1 MSTVDILQTYSDI
14 FILDTIF
21 HRTMRELGWLLVT
34 ILSYIIDAIST
45 VTSKLFVLDYFY
57 NNPDVVKFID
67 SFKPLIVVLFGL
79 SFCIIGYQL
88 MFTEKHH
95 FRRVGVNILIALT
108 VVLLLPMAMEKMNAI
123 TTSGVT
129 AVMGQPQDITN
140 TIIKENVTDLLLY
153 DSVNF
158 DKNAVKQL
166 KSDNKI
172 DEKNIRYIDSTAL
185 IETGSSDV
193 PDLKNKEVFENKL
206 TVTEGGKVDKQS
218 LNQGWMTWWKEYY
231 YRYYINFLCLI
242 SALAV
247 VGATLVFTC
256 FKLGKIIFELAYNK
270 LLAILVAPADIGNGQ
285 RTKQIVQNIFSMF
298 IVTFLIAVLLKF
310 YILFVGLCAEIKG
323 IQSVILMIAGSFA
336 VIEGPNI
343 VERIFGVDA
352 GLHSGFKTI
361 MSAYLAGKAVTGGA
375 SALGKTT
382 GRALNRA
389 GRAGKKAGNM
399 AGALV
404 GGTAGVVKGLSGSDK
419 PHTSMYDEM
428 QRDRDSN
435 KKPTSLYE
443 EMEKDRENRN
453 KNGEINRDKGGRN
466 GIRGSEVRKGNKA
479 GEIGSSGKIS
489 RDGGM
494 NGSDEQRPSLYKE
507 MEKDK
512 GSNGIRNAGGN
523 NRPQPSLYE
532 EMNGEGSNK
541 GNRANRGNAG
551 AGRQSIYEEMG
562 GSSEG
567 GRINVNTGN
576 TGTGRQ
582 SIYEE
587 MGNSGG
593 RRNIGYSE
601 QPPVYKEIGHSGS
614 NEGGRINV
622 NTGNTGQTIGQAVG
636 GYAKGR
642 VREVRRKV
650 ENNDMYNQ
658 TKKSYGLGKNTGRA
672 IRNKIDN
679 KLGR

>member
-1 MSTVDILQTYSDI
+1 MSTVDILQTYSNI
-14 FILDTIF
+14 FVLDTIF

-34 ILSYIIDAIST
+34 VLSYIIDAISAI
-45 VTSKLFVLDYFY
+45 TSKLFVLDYFY

-79 SFCIIGYQL
+79 SFCVIGYQL
-88 MFTEKHH
+88 MFTEKHQ
-95 FRRVGVNILIALT
+95 FRKVGVNILIALT

-140 TIIKENVTDLLLY
+140 GIIKENVVDLLLY
-153 DSVNF
+153 DNINF

-166 KSDNKI
+166 QSDN
-172 DEKNIRYIDSTAL
+172 NININDMRYIDPTAL
-185 IETGSSDV
+185 METSFLDKMKVKNPDV
-193 PDLKNKEVFENKL
+193 FKSKL
-206 TVTEGGKVDKQS
+206 MLSEEGKLSTGD
-218 LNQGWMTWWKEYY
+218 LNQSWMTWWKEYY

-247 VGATLVFTC
+247 VGATLIFTC
-256 FKLGKIIFELAYNK
+256 FKLGRIIFELAYNK

-310 YILFVGLCAEIKG
+310 YVLFVGMCVKIKG

-343 VERIFGVDA
+343 VERVFGVDA

-375 SALGKTT
+375 AAIGKT
-382 GRALNRA
+382 A
-389 GRAGKKAGNM
+389 GKAMDTVGKVGKKAENM
-399 AGALV
+399 AGAV
-404 GGTAGVVKGLSGSDK
+404 IGGTAGVAKGLAGNDK

-428 QRDRDSN
+428 
-435 KKPTSLYE
+435 
-443 EMEKDRENRN
+443 EKDRENKDKKPTLYEEMKKDRQN
-453 KNGEINRDKGGRN
+453 KDGEINGDRGSNGIGGSEVGKGNRTGETGNSGKIGRN
-466 GIRGSEVRKGNKA
+466 GGA
-479 GEIGSSGKIS
+479 
-489 RDGGM
+489 
-494 NGSDEQRPSLYKE
+494 NGSGEQRPSLYKE
-507 MEKDK
+507 MEKNK
-512 GSNGIRNAGGN
+512 GSNGIRGDGG

-532 EMNGEGSNK
+532 EMSGEGNNK
-541 GNRANRGNAG
+541 GNGDN
-551 AGRQSIYEEMG
+551 I
-562 GSSEG
+562 GS
-567 GRINVNTGN
+567 

-593 RRNIGYSE
+593 RRNSGYSE
-601 QPPVYKEIGHSGS
+601 QPPAYKEIGDRGS
-614 NEGGRINV
+614 SEGGRINVGGTEVGRQSIYREIGGNEGDRINV
-622 NTGNTGQTIGQAVG
+622 NTGNIGNTGETIGQAVG
-636 GYAKGR
+636 GYAKDKVKQ
-642 VREVRRKV
+642 VRQKV

-658 TKKSYGLGKNTGRA
+658 TKKSYKLGKNTGRA